1 MFILYRKSS
10 VLSSSRED
18 KSFLVEENGRALP
31 QINRVTIHNMAQRA
45 RLRKICLQSAERAF
59 VDFDT
64 FCMILFA
71 DDTIAL
77 IKERT
82 LMCTANENRAAIVD
96 QAMHQ
101 YMQILKMTL
110 FLLHTRIGKEQEKY
124 CWKAPNAV
132 VMRTKRNIKLSY
144 ILNQYYLTRFV
155 LFEQKLLSFKYL
167 FSY

>member
-1 MFILYRKSS
+1 MILNVYT
-10 VLSSSRED
+10 LSQEQCSFKQQRRY

-132 VMRTKRNIKLSY
+132 DADKEKHQIKLYFKS
-144 ILNQYYLTRFV
+144 IL
-155 LFEQKLLSFKYL
+155 SH
-167 FSY
+167 